1 MKGTDKH
8 RTGMHRAG
16 IAVTALFVVAGGCAV
31 QNRVTDTD
39 TVRPGATSPASAG
52 TSPIIEV
59 SPSPALTV
67 PPPSEAPSAWV
78 QPVESRAR
86 ETTAAPVPSA
96 TKPKTVPATVATS
109 PKAAPATPRT
119 TTTRKATTPAP
130 VADPKPVT
138 TRPPTVAPKTSQKP
152 PVVPGNTIR
161 IGSWSH
167 GYTSAYGSQASLD
180 ACNLVEWTPLWFAG
194 HDYCGYAFWASLGM
208 GSTITLTGKNAG
220 TYTVTKL
227 VYLTAQGGKAPWF
240 THSWDLVLQT
250 CKGSGT
256 QLVFATKTG

>member
-59 SPSPALTV
+59 SPSPVLTV
-67 PPPSEAPSAWV
+67 PAPSEAPSAWV
-78 QPVESRAR
+78 QQMESRAR
-86 ETTAAPVPSA
+86 ETTAAQIP
-96 TKPKTVPATVATS
+96 
-109 PKAAPATPRT
+109 T
-119 TTTRKATTPAP
+119 TTTPNTPKTAPPSVVKSPAKTTA
-130 VADPKPVT
+130 APKPTATGPAAVASTKPASTKPPVT
-138 TRPPTVAPKTSQKP
+138 VPKTSQKP
-152 PVVPGNTIR
+152 AVVPGNTIR
-161 IGSWSH
+161 RGSWSH

-180 ACNLVEWTPLWFAG
+180 ACILVEWTPLWFAG

-227 VYLTAQGGKAPWF
+227 VYLTTQGGKAPWF